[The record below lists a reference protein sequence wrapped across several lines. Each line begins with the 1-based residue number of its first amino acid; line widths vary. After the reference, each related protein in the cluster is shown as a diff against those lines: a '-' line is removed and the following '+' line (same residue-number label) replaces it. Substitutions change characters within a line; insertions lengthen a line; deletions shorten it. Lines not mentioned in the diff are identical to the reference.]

1 MIELLTF
8 FVAQNLVER
17 RSNMNQVQQ
26 AIELILHNGLRKYKY
41 KNSRASISMLDS
53 QDTSN
58 KTNLNRRFVF
68 ITRTKDDL
76 CHGMGTKGVVL
87 TSEEAVVDHIGQATH
102 WTPNIFTVGT
112 YADERRKI
120 IKGYE
125 ERNLQQINCF
135 TVDIDTKEM
144 TPGEIVLAAMDKQI
158 GMPTLILETTKGYQ
172 AYFVLDNPLYITNRN
187 DYLGLRSAK
196 RISENI
202 RKALN
207 ELLPGVDLTCND
219 FGFFRMPNEENI
231 VWFDAERT
239 CHLAHLIEW
248 SKDQDIGHRRSL
260 FKVLSNKPVRATQ
273 ITEGWVQKLL
283 SCLHIRGQKGVIGR
297 DNAVFTLALACYASG
312 KSEEDTYDL
321 LDEFNSNLS
330 HPLKDKEIH
339 KVIRSAFSGKYQGAS
354 KKFIDWILETW
365 SDETTVGPS
374 FVTSP
379 QHWYKFKKDRED
391 RVRSHWYEWEQDIIE
406 FLQKQKGHIRGFLY
420 YTQKELCEALK
431 IPRSTLNNVL
441 KRSQKIYM
449 HVFGKGSQRK
459 TGLST
464 LAILL
469 SHAMES
475 TEEQREEYMSFI
487 RSIVPGA
494 TVALVSLLQERAI
507 NEQLQWNTG

>member
-1 MIELLTF
+1 MK
-8 FVAQNLVER
+8 
-17 RSNMNQVQQ
+17 QVQQ
-26 AIELILHNGLRKYKY
+26 AIELIFHNGLRKYKY

-53 QDTSN
+53 QNTSN
-58 KTNLNRRFVF
+58 KINLNRRFVF

-76 CHGMGTKGVVL
+76 CHEMGTKGVVL
-87 TSEEAVVDHIGQATH
+87 TSEEAVFDHVGKATH

-112 YADERRKI
+112 YADERRTV
-120 IKGYE
+120 IKGHE

-144 TPGEIVLAAMDKQI
+144 TPGEIALAAQDKQI

-231 VWFDAERT
+231 VWFDADRT

-248 SKDQDIGHRRSL
+248 SKDQDIGHRRNL
-260 FKVLSNKPVRATQ
+260 FKVLSKQPVRSSQ
-273 ITEGWVQKLL
+273 ITEGWVQNLL
-283 SCLHIRGQKGVIGR
+283 SCLHIRGKKGVIGR

-312 KSEEDTYDL
+312 KNERDTYDV
-321 LDEFNSNLS
+321 LDEFNSNLLL
-330 HPLKDKEIH
+330 PLKDKAIH
-339 KVIRSAFSGKYQGAS
+339 KVIQSAFSGKYQGAS
-354 KKFIDWILETW
+354 KKYIDWILETW
-365 SDETTVGPS
+365 SHETTVGTS
-374 FVTSP
+374 FVSSP

-391 RVRSHWYEWEQDIIE
+391 RVRSHWYEWEQDIID
-406 FLQKQKGHIRGFLY
+406 FLQKQNSHTKGFLY

-431 IPRSTLNNVL
+431 IPRSTLNSVL
-441 KRSQKIYM
+441 KRSQKIYIY
-449 HVFGKGSQRK
+449 VIGKGSQRK

-469 SHAMES
+469 NYAMES
-475 TEEQREEYMSFI
+475 KEENREQYIGFI
-487 RSIVPGA
+487 RSVVPQA
-494 TVALVSLLQERAI
+494 AKTLVDLLHKQTI
-507 NEQLQWNTG
+507 NEQMHWNTG